1 MRDSA
6 LFAGVAGP
14 GDGNGDG
21 VFDLPDPATQLA
33 LGVGERCRIDSLRVT
48 GIRGEEF
55 TFINTNLAAAE
66 FGYVYVRSS
75 QDDNGGVPFGIA
87 ADTID
92 RALWNGERFRGLEEP
107 KDSVTVLQREFR
119 II

>member
-21 VFDLPDPATQLA
+21 VFDLPEPATQLA
-33 LGVGERCRIDSLRVT
+33 LGAGERCRIDSLRVT

-55 TFINTNLAAAE
+55 NYINTNLAAAE
-66 FGYVYVRSS
+66 FGYLYVRNS
-75 QDDNGGVPFGIA
+75 QDQNNQQPFGVA
-87 ADTID
+87 ADSIA
-92 RALWNGERFRGLEEP
+92 RALWNGERYGGLEEP
-107 KDSVTVLQREFR
+107 KDSLTILDREFR
-119 II
+119 LA